1 MSSTVAERVITA
13 LISAGIDKL
22 YCLPGYQ
29 NDDFFDALYDHRNVV
44 TPVQTRHEQG
54 AAFMALGAA
63 MATGK
68 PQACCVVPGPGFLN
82 TGAALATAWAVNAP
96 VLMIVG
102 QTPARTFGKEI
113 GELHEIPDQLAII
126 RQFCKRAVRIDD
138 VGRAADQIA
147 EVMSALTHGRP
158 RPVAIEVPMDVWAQA
173 APDGAGMPDK
183 PPPRKPAPGEIE
195 TVGKVITAAR
205 RPLIVIGRGGE
216 KHGETI
222 LNLAGA
228 IEAPVMS
235 SRSGRG
241 IVPADSPFAFLAPVG
256 RALWPLTDC
265 VIGLGTRIG
274 SRLAIWGT
282 DSGLRSVHIDIDE
295 AELRRGRPADL
306 RVNADL
312 GDALPMLAGAL
323 GGQPDRSEWA
333 ETAAAVRRD
342 AENRLRTS
350 LAPQAEYLDVI
361 RAALPEDGILV
372 ADVTQIGYA
381 VEAMFPFYKPRTFL
395 SSAYQGTLGW
405 SIPTAL
411 GASSALRGRPVFAVA
426 GDGGAMFNIQE
437 LATARL
443 HDIAITLIIFDD
455 RCFGNVRRFQIEKY
469 GNRVI
474 ASDLYSPDFV
484 ALAASCGI
492 AARQVSGPDGL
503 SDALHG
509 AERASESRV
518 IVVDVGD
525 FPSPWPFLIPHPLRG
540 PQSNAGN

>member
-1 MSSTVAERVITA
+1 MAATVADLV
-13 LISAGIDKL
+13 ISALTGAEIDKL

-29 NDDFFDALYDHRNVV
+29 NDDFFDVLYDHQHVIK
-44 TPVQTRHEQG
+44 PVQTRHEQG

-102 QTPARTFGKEI
+102 QTPARTYGMEV

-126 RQFCKRAVRIDD
+126 NQFCKRAVRIDD
-138 VGRAADQIA
+138 PNRAAAQIA
-147 EVMSALTHGRP
+147 EVMAALAHGRP
-158 RPVAIEVPMDVWAQA
+158 RPVAIEVPMDVWALD
-173 APDGAGMPDK
+173 APDSAAKADI
-183 PPPRKPAPGEIE
+183 PPPKQPSPAEIE
-195 TVGKVITAAR
+195 AAAGEITAAR
-205 RPLIVIGRGGE
+205 RPLIVIGRGAV
-216 KHGETI
+216 KHGEAI
-222 LNLAGA
+222 LDLASA
-228 IEAPVMS
+228 IDAPVMS

-241 IVPADSPFAFLAPVG
+241 IVPADSPYACLAPVA
-256 RALWPLTDC
+256 RALWPRMDC

-282 DSGLRSVHIDIDE
+282 DPSLRSVHIDIDRS
-295 AELRRGRPADL
+295 ELRRGHPADL
-306 RVNADL
+306 RIYADL
-312 GDALPMLAGAL
+312 GDALPMLAGTL
-323 GGQPDRSEWA
+323 GDQPDRSEWA
-333 ETAAAVRRD
+333 ETTAATRRD
-342 AENRLRTS
+342 VESKLRTR

-361 RAALPEDGILV
+361 RAALPDDGILV

-381 VEAMFPFYKPRTFL
+381 VEAMFPVFKPRTYL

-405 SIPTAL
+405 SIPAAL
-411 GASSALRGRPVFAVA
+411 GASSALCGRAVVAVA

-437 LATARL
+437 LATAKL
-443 HDIAITLIIFDD
+443 HGIAFTLIIFDD

-492 AARQVSGPDGL
+492 AAERVSGPDGL
-503 SDALHG
+503 GDALHS
-509 AERASESRV
+509 AVQAKEPRV

-525 FPSPWPFLIPHPLRG
+525 FPSPWPFLIPRLLRG
-540 PQSNAGN
+540 PQSLSGS